1 MPGGAHR
8 GRCSLFDLSVDLAKD
23 SVEYSTGDVLS
34 LYGIIITVVLVVL
47 FAAYKTAKKNSSK

>member
-1 MPGGAHR
+1 
-8 GRCSLFDLSVDLAKD
+8 LAKD

-47 FAAYKTAKKNSSK
+47 FTAYKTAKKNSSK